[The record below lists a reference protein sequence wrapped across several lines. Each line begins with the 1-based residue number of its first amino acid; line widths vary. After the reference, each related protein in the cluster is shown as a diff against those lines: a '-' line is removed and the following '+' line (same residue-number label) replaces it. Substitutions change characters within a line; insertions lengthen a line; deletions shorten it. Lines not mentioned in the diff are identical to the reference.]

1 MLELLD
7 KLADARGAGIRV
19 AIVDSGVEGSHPWV
33 GGRLKASFR
42 VANDPAHGGYG
53 VMDSEPTDVYGHGT
67 AVAGQIRRFAPDVDL
82 MSLQILGG
90 NLKTNSNCLLAALR
104 WLTTQK
110 IHIINLSLS
119 TMREELALLM
129 SHAVDD
135 LYARNIACVCARGYH
150 LTGKAYPTNFAGTIG
165 VTYKNMTQGDRQSQG
180 RIEFRP
186 MDHVAFDASGIAVQ
200 VAWND
205 GGVREV
211 EGSSFACPLVTG
223 LAARFLSLRPSL
235 TPYELTTLLK
245 AYAERQAQGWW
256 EDWMNEV
263 DTPPVS
269 STS

>member
-7 KLADARGAGIRV
+7 ELAHARGSGIRV
-19 AIVDSGVEGSHPWV
+19 AIVDSGVEGDHPWV

-42 VANDPAHGGYG
+42 VVNDEGGYG
-53 VMDSEPTDVYGHGT
+53 VMDSDPIDVYGHGT

-90 NLKTNSNCLLAALR
+90 NLKTNSNCLLTALR

-110 IHIINLSLS
+110 VHLINLSLS

-135 LYARNIACVCARGYH
+135 LYAHNVACICARGYH

-165 VTYKNMTQGDRQSQG
+165 V
-180 RIEFRP
+180 
-186 MDHVAFDASGIAVQ
+186 
-200 VAWND
+200 AWNG

-223 LAARFLSLRPSL
+223 LAARLLSLRPTL
-235 TPYELTTLLK
+235 TPYELKTLLK

-256 EDWMNEV
+256 EDWMSEV
-263 DTPPVS
+263 DNPP
-269 STS
+269 TAA